1 MISEDR
7 KILKEFSSQNF
18 SKSSVNLSS
27 FSKNVID
34 TIVNLIVVEDETDLK
49 KLKNYD
55 YFLVLKNKAEYF
67 FLDTSLVD
75 TSAPFNPLIK
85 IENYSLYLRKEKL
98 KKIKEN

>member
-55 YFLVLKNKAEYF
+55 YFLVLKNKSEYF

-75 TSAPFNPLIK
+75 TAPLNPLIK